1 VSENKKELTRVQQYA
16 VNEAAKKVNEMQ
28 EELQS
33 LLKEIAKE
41 HGIDL
46 SDPREQWR
54 ITKDN
59 RFLVKQP
66 IPEVPKNKIPS
77 KKKGG
82 SKK

>member
-1 VSENKKELTRVQQYA
+1 
-16 VNEAAKKVNEMQ
+16 MQ

-66 IPEVPKNKIPS
+66 IPEVPKIRFRARRKEALKNDRR
-77 KKKGG
+77 
-82 SKK
+82 